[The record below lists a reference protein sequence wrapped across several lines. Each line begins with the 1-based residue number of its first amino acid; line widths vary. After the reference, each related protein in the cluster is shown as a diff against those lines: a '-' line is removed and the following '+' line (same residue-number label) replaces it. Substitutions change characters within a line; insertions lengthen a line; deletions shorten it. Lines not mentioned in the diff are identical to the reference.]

1 MWPSVGGVETHIR
14 SFVASAACWLHVSS
28 NVGRRDTGWGPST
41 LTGGCVDS
49 ALNNPSMHPDVRKLA
64 EELIKIE
71 TLGPKHVENRNGV
84 PEAAMA
90 TRGRRSK
97 KARI

>member
-64 EELIKIE
+64 EELI
-71 TLGPKHVENRNGV
+71 
-84 PEAAMA
+84 
-90 TRGRRSK
+90 
-97 KARI
+97 